1 LSRSLALSR
10 KGLWCTVWC
19 LHRRRHY
26 DRNNLGLVDEE
37 SIRALEA
44 SVKNELGSREAPH
57 GADGAG
63 EEVDEAASG
72 GYKDI
77 LSRTLSPLLVAQ
89 GAAMPVL
96 SPARVSALRRDAD
109 SALRSSPSSSLLGSS
124 SPLESSLWGP
134 SSSRS
139 VPDEG
144 SLGGYAELLLWTL
157 SPSLMALGAPFRNP
171 LLELELP
178 RLLAPVL
185 PSKLLPVKR
194 FGLYSF

>member
-1 LSRSLALSR
+1 
-10 KGLWCTVWC
+10 
-19 LHRRRHY
+19 
-26 DRNNLGLVDEE
+26 VDEE